1 MKVKNLLSF
10 ILAILF
16 ILMSGCSDIENQ
28 DFSSISESEESPSFS
43 FWEELEKALEESESS
58 SETTKESYSSSSAK
72 DSSIESSSESSSI
85 SSSVSSSKPES
96 TEESAINDI
105 SSNSTFSIHFI
116 DVGQADAALVEC
128 DGEYMLI
135 DGGNVADS
143 DRIYSVLK
151 NAGAKHL
158 KIVVGTHAHEDHIG
172 GLAGAFNYATADITL
187 CPVKNYDS
195 KAFNN
200 FKKYAEQNGGGIT
213 VPKIGNTYS
222 LGSATVTIVG
232 VNGGSSVNDSSIIL
246 KIDYG
251 KTSFLFVG
259 DAEWE
264 AENTTTYSGYD
275 LSADVL
281 KVGHHGS
288 DTSTG
293 YVFLREIM
301 PKYAVI
307 SVGKSNNYGHP
318 HDLPLSRLRD
328 ADVKVFRTDLQGD
341 IYCVSDGE
349 TVTFSV
355 EKNTNADTF
364 AEGTFPQSSSK
375 SESKTESSSSSSSS
389 KPASS
394 SSSSSESEETGSGSA
409 DYILNKNTKKFHY
422 PWCGSVKQ
430 MKESNKIYFTGS
442 RSDVI
447 ARGYDPCKKCNP

>member
-1 MKVKNLLSF
+1 MKVKKLLSF

-16 ILMSGCSDIENQ
+16 ILMSGCSDIESQ
-28 DFSSISESEESPSFS
+28 DFSSISESEESSSFS

-58 SETTKESYSSSSAK
+58 SEATKESSSSSSAE
-72 DSSIESSSESSSI
+72 DSSIESSYESNSI

-96 TEESAINDI
+96 SEEIVIDEVHT
-105 SSNSTFSIHFI
+105 NSTFSIHFI
-116 DVGQADAALVEC
+116 DVGQADSALIEC

-213 VPKIGNTYS
+213 VPKIGNAYS
-222 LGSATVTIVG
+222 LGSATVTIVS

-251 KTSFLFVG
+251 KTSFLFAG

-264 AENTTTYSGYD
+264 AENTATYSGYD

-341 IYCVSDGE
+341 IYCISDGE
-349 TVTFSV
+349 TITFSV
-355 EKNTNADTF
+355 KKNANADTF
-364 AEGTFPQSSSK
+364 APGVYEA
-375 SESKTESSSSSSSS
+375 S
-389 KPASS
+389 KPSS
-394 SSSSSESEETGSGSA
+394 SSSSSEAPKPSSSSSSSENKGNVYE
-409 DYILNKNTKKFHY
+409 YVLNKNSKKFHY
-422 PWCGSVKQ
+422 NWCASVKK
-430 MKESNKIYFTGS
+430 MKDSNKKFFTGT
-442 RSDVI
+442 RDEVI
-447 ARGYDPCKKCNP
+447 AKGYDPCKNCNP

>member
-1 MKVKNLLSF
+1 MKFKKLLSF

-16 ILMSGCSDIENQ
+16 VLMSGCSDIESQ
-28 DFSSISESEESPSFS
+28 DFSSTAESEESSSFS
-43 FWEELEKALEESESS
+43 FWEELENILEESESS
-58 SETTKESYSSSSAK
+58 SETGKESSSSSA
-72 DSSIESSSESSSI
+72 DDLPVESSNESSSI
-85 SSSVSSSKPES
+85 SISDSSSKSES
-96 TEESAINDI
+96 SEETAVNDI
-105 SSNSTFSIHFI
+105 ASNSTFSIQFI

-172 GLAGAFNYATADITL
+172 GLSGAFNYATADITL
-187 CPVKNYDS
+187 CPVNSYDS

-200 FKKYAEQNGGGIT
+200 FKKYAEQNGGIT
-213 VPKIGNTYS
+213 VPKVGNTYS
-222 LGSATVTIVG
+222 LGSAAVTIVG
-232 VNGGSSVNDSSIIL
+232 ANGGSSVNDSSIIL
-246 KIDYG
+246 KIVYG
-251 KTSFLFVG
+251 KTSFIFAG

-264 AENTTTYSGYD
+264 AENAATYSGYD

-307 SVGKSNNYGHP
+307 SVGKGNNYGHP
-318 HDLPLSRLRD
+318 NDLPLSRLRD

-341 IYCVSDGE
+341 IYCTSDGE
-349 TVTFSV
+349 TVTISV
-355 EKNTNADTF
+355 EKNANADTF
-364 AEGTFPQSSSK
+364 AEGVVPQSASSK
-375 SESKTESSSSSSSS
+375 SESKAESSSSSSS
-389 KPASS
+389 KPESV
-394 SSSSSESEETGSGSA
+394 SSSSSEQKETVGGSA

-422 PWCGSVKQ
+422 SWCGSVKQ

-442 RSDVI
+442 RNDVV